1 LATPEVVWLGLMS
14 GTSTDGVDAVAV
26 RFSESHEVHVLC
38 HEFMAFPEDLRQRL
52 LGLQDLKFNGHAGDA
67 LLDSELLGNE
77 LSRLYAQ
84 CALQVLERLPEDA
97 QRWVVAA
104 GAHGQTI
111 RHRPDLG
118 ATVQI
123 FNPALFYELTKIAVV
138 SDFRRADVAAGGQGA
153 PLVPAFHHW
162 WLQSELQSSCAVV
175 GVLNIGGFANLSLC
189 DAEGVSGMDTGPGNV
204 LMDAWVFRHTGCTY
218 DDQGAWAAQGTPD
231 ADLLARLLEHP
242 YFSKPLPKSTG
253 RDDFHLDG
261 LLLVLRDFPFLSAVD
276 VQATLLELTAVSI
289 ATHLPGHLAGLYI
302 CGGGAFNRRLVERLG
317 LLMAQMGICIQPAG
331 SQVRGLH
338 PMQVEAV
345 AFAWLARQRVLGRF
359 ANEPRV
365 TGAHSRVLLGA
376 ITGAL

>member
-1 LATPEVVWLGLMS
+1 
-14 GTSTDGVDAVAV
+14 
-26 RFSESHEVHVLC
+26 
-38 HEFMAFPEDLRQRL
+38 MAFPEALRQRL
-52 LGLQDLKFNGHAGDA
+52 LGLQDIKNTGQAGDA
-67 LLDSELLGNE
+67 LLDSELLSNE

-84 CALQVLERLPEDA
+84 CALQVLEQLPEEA

-118 ATVQI
+118 VTVQI
-123 FNPALFYELTKIAVV
+123 LNPALFYELTNIAVV

-162 WLQSELQSSCAVV
+162 WLHSDVQSSSAVV

-204 LMDAWVFRHTGCTY
+204 LLDAWVFRHMGLAY

-231 ADLLARLLEHP
+231 AGLLERLLAHP

-261 LLLVLRDFPFLSAVD
+261 LLLVLRDFPFLSPVD
-276 VQATLLELTAVSI
+276 VQASLLELTAVSI
-289 ATHLPGHLAGLYI
+289 VAHLPSHLAGLYI
-302 CGGGAFNRRLVERLG
+302 CGGGAFNRRLMERLG
-317 LLMAQMGICIQPAG
+317 VLMAQAGIRTQPAA
-331 SQVRGLH
+331 SQVKGLH

-359 ANEPRV
+359 ANEPHV
-365 TGAHSRVLLGA
+365 TGARSRVLLGA